1 MTRPLQRARAAL
13 ARHGHG
19 CGEEGQILVLTL
31 IMMLGLLAV
40 LGLVADGGLVFAR
53 HRELQAAADAAAR
66 AGAAQLDET
75 IYRASNGRTAQLD
88 PTRARQAARRY
99 LQATRFAGEVQV
111 SADAGSV
118 TVSLHQAMRPP
129 IFGALSAGDVQLVV
143 RSLARP
149 RTGITQPQPQAQGP

>member
-1 MTRPLQRARAAL
+1 MTRVLQRARAAL

-19 CGEEGQILVLTL
+19 RGEEGQILVLTVV
-31 IMMLGLLAV
+31 MVLGLLAV

-53 HRELQAAADAAAR
+53 HRELQATADAAAR

-88 PTRARQAARRY
+88 PALARQAARGY
-99 LQATRFAGEVQV
+99 LQATRFDGEVQV

-118 TVSLHQAMRPP
+118 TVLLHQAMHPP

-143 RSLARP
+143 RS
-149 RTGITQPQPQAQGP
+149 

>member
-1 MTRPLQRARAAL
+1 MTRLRRVRAAL

-19 CGEEGQILVLTL
+19 RREDGQILVLTVV
-31 IMMLGLLAV
+31 MMLGLLAV

-53 HRELQAAADAAAR
+53 HRELQATADAAAR

-75 IYRASNGRTAQLD
+75 TYRASNGRTAQLD
-88 PTRARQAARRY
+88 PARARQAARGY
-99 LQATRFAGEVQV
+99 LQATRFAGGVQV

-118 TVSLHQAMRPP
+118 TVLLHQAMRPP
-129 IFGALSAGDVQLVV
+129 IFGAFHGGDVQLVV

-149 RTGITQPQPQAQGP
+149 RTGITQPQAQGP